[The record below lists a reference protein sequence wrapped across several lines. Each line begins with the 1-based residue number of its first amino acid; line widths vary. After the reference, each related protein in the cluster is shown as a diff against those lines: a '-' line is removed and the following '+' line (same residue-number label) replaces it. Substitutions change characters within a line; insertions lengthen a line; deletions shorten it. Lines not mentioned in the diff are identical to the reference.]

1 MAWFLLLIAGLLETG
16 WAVAMKLSQGFSR
29 PLPSALTVLFM
40 VGSVLLL
47 GLAMKQLPLG
57 TAYAVWTGI
66 GAIGAVLV
74 GIFFLGESA
83 SLLRLLSLVLV
94 FAGLVGL
101 RLASS

>member
-1 MAWFLLLIAGLLETG
+1 MAWFLILIAGLLETG

-29 PLPSALTVLFM
+29 PLPSILTVLFM

>member
-29 PLPSALTVLFM
+29 PLPSILTVLFM

-83 SLLRLLSLVLV
+83 SLLRILSLALV

>member
-1 MAWFLLLIAGLLETG
+1 MNWCLLFFAGLLETG
-16 WAVAMKLSQGFSR
+16 WAVAMKFSQGFSR
-29 PLPSALTVLFM
+29 PLPSVLTVLFM

-83 SLLRLLSLVLV
+83 SLLRILSLVLV

-101 RLASS
+101 RLTSS